1 MHDHRHVNQGKETG
15 MNMLT
20 KNWERWG
27 LALCRVII
35 GYLWFTQLSWKMPPM
50 FGCLPGF
57 AAGDLAQ
64 PEGLCGWTGVMAQY
78 SIFEPHR
85 LFVQNVFLPN
95 ISWMGW
101 LVFMGEAFVALSLVF
116 GVLTRLGGIAGLLM
130 AVNLYLGLAF
140 APHEWYWSYAMLA
153 TLQLIFMFAAPGRT
167 LGIDAWL
174 TRMLEPKANQGGRL
188 ARALLWLM

>member
-1 MHDHRHVNQGKETG
+1 

-35 GYLWFTQLSWKMPPM
+35 GYLWFTQLSWKMPPT

-57 AAGDLAQ
+57 AVGDLTH
-64 PEGLCGWTGVMAQY
+64 PEGLCGWTGVMAKY
-78 SIFEPHR
+78 SILPLHQA
-85 LFVQNVFLPN
+85 FVQNFVLPN

-101 LVFMGEAFVALSLVF
+101 GVFLVEAFLAASLVLGLF
-116 GVLTRLGGIAGLLM
+116 SRLGGLVGVLQ
-130 AVNLYLGLAF
+130 AVNLYLGLSA
-140 APHEWYWSYAMLA
+140 APNEWYWSYGMLI
-153 TLQLIFMFAAPGRT
+153 TLQLIFLFAAPGRT

-174 TRMLEPKANQGGRL
+174 IRMLEPKANQGNRF